1 MDLLDRLKLDVPI
14 AQAGMGGGVANAELA
29 GAVATAGALGTLGID
44 PPGAL
49 RRGIAQARERAPG
62 RSVAVNLLMPFV
74 HRSHVEVCVG
84 SRVEAVVLFLG
95 GDRDVVERLHAAG
108 SFVLVQVGT
117 TAQARAA
124 IGWGAD
130 GLIAQG
136 REAGGHLVGVSSSMD
151 TLATIREVAGGRPV
165 LVAGGIATGSDVR
178 AALDAGAAGVV
189 AGTRFL
195 MTSESAA
202 HPLYKQ
208 ALLSAERTI
217 ETMLFGFGWRARHR
231 VVENAATARWCD
243 AEGAAT
249 SVPEV
254 INKATDPLKRVVPL
268 TLMLPLPR
276 LHRPWLPVL
285 SAAPP
290 LAGMPDR
297 SVAASPLYA
306 GETALRI
313 SDVRPVSEVVAE
325 LAGSLGRS
333 LG

>member
-1 MDLLDRLKLDVPI
+1 MDLLDRLRLDVPI

-29 GAVATAGALGTLGID
+29 GAVAAAGGLGTLGID
-44 PPGAL
+44 PPAAL
-49 RRGIAQARERAPG
+49 RRGIAQVRERAPG

-74 HRSHVEVCVG
+74 HRAHVEACVEG
-84 SRVEAVVLFLG
+84 RVETVVLFLG
-95 GDRDVVERLHAAG
+95 GDAGLVERLHVAG
-108 SFVLVQVGT
+108 AFVLVQVGS
-117 TAQARAA
+117 AAEAVAA
-124 IGWGAD
+124 ISWGAD

-136 REAGGHLVGVSSSMD
+136 REAGGHLVGVSS
-151 TLATIREVAGGRPV
+151 TLQTVTDIRRVAGGRPV
-165 LVAGGIATGSDVR
+165 LAAGGIATAADVR
-178 AALDAGAAGVV
+178 AALDAGAWGAV

-195 MTSESAA
+195 MTTESAA

-208 ALLSAERTI
+208 ALLDADRTI

-231 VVENAATARWCD
+231 VVENAATRRWCGPD
-243 AEGAAT
+243 GVAAT
-249 SVPEV
+249 VPEM

-268 TLMLPLPR
+268 KLMLPLPR

-306 GETALRI
+306 GESALRI
-313 SDVRPVSEVVAE
+313 TDVRPVAEVMAE
-325 LAGSLGRS
+325 LAGGVR
-333 LG
+333 